1 MTSLSKKEFNKD
13 IETKVDDIRGIK
25 KIALKVTLYEFIEM
39 YSYRFDHLSLG
50 SFWYAVNDD
59 DIDYSTIS
67 YGGTDPE

>member
-50 SFWYAVNDD
+50 SFWYSVND
-59 DIDYSTIS
+59 DIDYSNIS